1 MEPEYPNALEL
12 KSRMGRVCRI
22 LKTPTAQPLLICH
35 YIQLKIYAT
44 TEVWA
49 EYAELWLIAIAIK
62 QSTSITQS

>member
-49 EYAELWLIAIAIK
+49 EYAEL
-62 QSTSITQS
+62 